1 MSARLAI
8 IVAAMF
14 IGVMSCGPGF
24 GKPAAAKESASAG
37 SEDLELQVAA
47 MTKLHEMDL
56 SAGQLKQL
64 KAIAAQVE
72 PGKAPAAA
80 KASQAY
86 RTALSSLRDAL
97 ASGDDDKIDSAEDRV
112 DTLRDQEKLA
122 EPADPEISDS
132 ARKQATAATALLSL
146 SQVASYVAANED
158 DIADPV
164 EEMMDALD
172 QLADKPGAE
181 EYAGIRSELASEVSV
196 LVAGLDK
203 AAQEPVAKKVG
214 EWLDGA
220 HAADPSS
227 LDAKRGSYERSARQ
241 IVGKMDAFRALRR
254 WMQREMATLLSNP
267 ALPGAI
273 DEIAKGASE

>member
-8 IVAAMF
+8 VVVAIFA
-14 IGVMSCGPGF
+14 GLVASGPAF
-24 GKPAAAKESASAG
+24 GKPAAAKESAGAG
-37 SEDLELQVAA
+37 SDDLELQVAA

-56 SAGQLKQL
+56 SPGQLKQL
-64 KAIAAQVE
+64 KTIAAQVE
-72 PGKAPAAA
+72 PGKAPAAT
-80 KASQAY
+80 KPSQAY

-97 ASGDDDKIDSAEDRV
+97 GSGDDDKIDSAQDRV
-112 DTLRDQEKLA
+112 DTLRDQEKLSD
-122 EPADPEISDS
+122 PADPEISDS
-132 ARKQATAATALLSL
+132 ARKQASAATALLSL
-146 SQVASYVAANED
+146 SQVASYVASNED

-164 EEMMDALD
+164 DQMMDALD
-172 QLADKPGAE
+172 QLADKPSAE

-241 IVGKMDAFRALRR
+241 IVGKTDAFHALRN

-267 ALPGAI
+267 TLPAAI